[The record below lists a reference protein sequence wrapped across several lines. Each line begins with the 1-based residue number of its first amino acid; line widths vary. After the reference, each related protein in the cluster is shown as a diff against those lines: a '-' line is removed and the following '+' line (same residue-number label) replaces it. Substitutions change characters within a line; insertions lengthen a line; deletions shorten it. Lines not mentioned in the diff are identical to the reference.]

1 MNFTYHYPQLKQS
14 YALRRVPKEISD
26 INGRR
31 ANHFIALRITH
42 NEDGTFTE
50 EPLGSAAPR
59 PMALGTLMDAVENDD
74 WGSLE
79 EGRRKTPEE
88 LAALNP
94 SANDNA
100 EQSEAHSEAQTRPE
114 TPKSKAKTKSKEV

>member
-88 LAALNP
+88 LAA
-94 SANDNA
+94 
-100 EQSEAHSEAQTRPE
+100 QSEAQSEAQTRPE